1 VLEARRYLETVGDE
15 VEDIALWR
23 HLLAPPTV
31 TALDT
36 ASDTADEMG
45 QNSTWLREH
54 ASEHRGEWV
63 ALRGSALVG
72 HDLALVAL
80 HDRLSADP
88 SITFV
93 KIPRP

>member
-1 VLEARRYLETVGDE
+1 MLEARRYLETVGDE